1 MKQKTISLTI
11 ISTFLVTALA
21 FSENKQQLKIN
32 GIVVEAR
39 DGAVANL
46 ELKKQTVPFLGVYA
60 VPLNPAVA
68 KQLKLADGLYLSLEQ
83 AIPDSPAAKAG
94 LERFDVIKKFDD
106 QILVNPEQLQALV
119 RSRKKGDLVKL
130 SILRGGEEKTVEV
143 QLEEQQVPAVALRQ
157 ARPVPGGANHGL
169 NFGPDFPFGPN
180 AQAFGLDD
188 PNGNLNLRLGF
199 GDDLRARIQRQLQR
213 QREQLGRQGFR
224 QNPDF
229 NDPELLEKFDAD
241 GDGKLSPMERDKA
254 RDEGAL
260 PGLNFGLDLNLNQG
274 APEIADLLRDAR
286 RRGAA
291 NAWSSVSGSAQTKVV
306 TMDDTGSYE
315 FSSNDGV
322 KRFKATSPDGEV
334 LFDGPVN
341 TKEEKV
347 KVPENLRQRLDSIES
362 NVKVR
367 INSGGPDLDF
377 PQIQPRERKRKGKEK
392 KDQLL

>member
-157 ARPVPGGANHGL
+157 ARPVPAVPATSSNVS
-169 NFGPDFPFGPN
+169 DFPFGPDV
-180 AQAFGLDD
+180 QAFGFDD
-188 PNGNLNLRLGF
+188 PNGNPNLRLGF

-347 KVPENLRQRLDSIES
+347 KIPENLRQRLDSIES

-367 INSGGPDLDF
+367 INSGGPDF
-377 PQIQPRERKRKGKEK
+377 NSPRVQPRERKNKGKGK

>member
-1 MKQKTISLTI
+1 
-11 ISTFLVTALA
+11 
-21 FSENKQQLKIN
+21 
-32 GIVVEAR
+32 
-39 DGAVANL
+39 
-46 ELKKQTVPFLGVYA
+46 
-60 VPLNPAVA
+60 
-68 KQLKLADGLYLSLEQ
+68 
-83 AIPDSPAAKAG
+83 
-94 LERFDVIKKFDD
+94 
-106 QILVNPEQLQALV
+106 
-119 RSRKKGDLVKL
+119 
-130 SILRGGEEKTVEV
+130 
-143 QLEEQQVPAVALRQ
+143 
-157 ARPVPGGANHGL
+157 
-169 NFGPDFPFGPN
+169 
-180 AQAFGLDD
+180 
-188 PNGNLNLRLGF
+188 
-199 GDDLRARIQRQLQR
+199 
-213 QREQLGRQGFR
+213 
-224 QNPDF
+224 
-229 NDPELLEKFDAD
+229 
-241 GDGKLSPMERDKA
+241 MERDKA

-341 TKEEKV
+341 TKEEKA